1 MSSTYIALSAPASL
15 RYLRDAG
22 VHPDALHD
30 VLATVS
36 PTTSWTG
43 RTGPEPYY
51 YYPRDL
57 DAAVAFVKKD

>member
-1 MSSTYIALSAPASL
+1 MSTTYIALSTPASL

-22 VHPDALHD
+22 VHPDAVVD
-30 VLATVS
+30 VLATVA
-36 PTTSWTG
+36 PATSWTG
-43 RTGPEPYY
+43 RTGPEPY